1 MKFILEYIPLKAFM
15 VLLGLLPRGT
25 ALKVGRGLGSLACR
39 VMRSRYLVA
48 RQNILASFP
57 GMSEDDV
64 CRIVTGCWQN
74 LGQSAAEIASLQSIT
89 KEKFFAIVDAKGLE
103 HAQAS
108 HAKGKGFLMIGGHYG
123 PWEFTSHIFAFSG
136 IPTAAVA
143 RRIKNIHVDA
153 LVNYYRTI
161 HGNEV
166 MLSRNAVRN
175 SMRALKDGKMVGIL
189 IDHRVMEGGL
199 QVPFLG
205 KPAYTTSLPA
215 ILALRLEIPVHF
227 IRAWREGDKIKVE
240 ILPAMDF
247 TGVPNSPE
255 GIEKATRMMSRV
267 FEDWVREKP
276 ENWLWIHNRWKT

>member
-1 MKFILEYIPLKAFM
+1 VKYILEYIPLRIAVFI
-15 VLLGLLPRGT
+15 LSILPRSIAMKIGKG
-25 ALKVGRGLGSLACR
+25 AGSLACR
-39 VMRSRYLVA
+39 LMTSRYRIA
-48 RQNILASFP
+48 RQNILEALP
-57 GMSEDDV
+57 GTSENDV
-64 CRIVTGCWQN
+64 RGIVKGCWQN
-74 LGQSAAEIASLQSIT
+74 LGLTAAEIASLPSID
-89 KEKFFAIVDAKGLE
+89 KEKFFSIVDAKGLE
-103 HAQAS
+103 HAKAS

-143 RRIKNIHVDA
+143 RRIKNPHVDE
-153 LVNYYRTI
+153 LVNHYRTL

-166 MLSRNAVRN
+166 MLSKNAVRN

-189 IDHRVMEGGL
+189 IDHRVAEGGL
-199 QVPFLG
+199 QIPFLG
-205 KPAYTTSLPA
+205 KPAHTTSLPA
-215 ILALRLEIPVHF
+215 ILALRLQIPVHF
-227 IRAWREGDKIKVE
+227 IRAWREAGKIKVE

-255 GIEKATRMMSRV
+255 GIDKATRRMSRV